1 MVGTWASI
9 THNDLVPCGTKL
21 VVMSWDVV
29 RSLCLVKYG
38 ELPTSYLRVT
48 YELLRVATIFKATS
62 RELHPHL
69 ASLLRHS
76 YIPTS
81 IHEFPP
87 NREVLGLI
95 PTDAL

>member
-9 THNDLVPCGTKL
+9 TRNDLVACRTELG
-21 VVMSWDVV
+21 VMSWDVV
-29 RSLCLVKYG
+29 RSLRLVKYG
-38 ELPTSYLRVT
+38 ELPTSYLR
-48 YELLRVATIFKATS
+48 ATIFKATS

-81 IHEFPP
+81 IHEFPL